1 MAKHFPRDPHRT
13 HKPSKHRDY
22 EDDEDRGHKPTYS
35 LDEGIHDLYTLID
48 KINKQTDVIIDDI
61 QYNDSDSE
69 DNIDAGIDSEYIPF
83 SDPELP
89 RNSRITQY
97 IGKYRESLTRL
108 TSENRQLRRQITSM
122 KYHLTT
128 DLTQIYEKLQNV
140 HRIQNSEHDK

>member
-1 MAKHFPRDPHRT
+1 MAKHFSRDHHKN
-13 HKPSKHRDY
+13 HKPTKHRDY
-22 EDDEDRGHKPTYS
+22 EDEEDREHKSTYS
-35 LDEGIHDLYTLID
+35 LDEGIQDLYSLID

-69 DNIDAGIDSEYIPF
+69 DNLDASIDPEYIPF
-83 SDPELP
+83 SDSDLP

-108 TSENRQLRRQITSM
+108 TAENRQLRRQMTSM

-128 DLTQIYEKLQNV
+128 DLTEIYEKLQNV